1 VPTSDHAL
9 SATVAVPPSVP
20 ARLPVP
26 ARVRLAAAIVPA
38 SVLCLAVLVAQL
50 FAAPRFAEIFT
61 DFGVDLPGLTLL
73 ALGNARWLGGGQPG
87 QAYPMWPATVFALA
101 LLIGGSAAAG
111 PQNHGSRMV
120 LHGLSLLGLLGVI
133 ALVVAYAQPLV
144 GLQAALKGP

>member
-1 VPTSDHAL
+1 
-9 SATVAVPPSVP
+9 
-20 ARLPVP
+20 
-26 ARVRLAAAIVPA
+26 
-38 SVLCLAVLVAQL
+38 
-50 FAAPRFAEIFT
+50 
-61 DFGVDLPGLTLL
+61 
-73 ALGNARWLGGGQPG
+73 
-87 QAYPMWPATVFALA
+87 MWPATVFALA